1 MKDVAIIGG
10 GIIGLALA
18 YELSVNCSD
27 FKVTIY
33 EKESKLGKHQ
43 SGNNSGVL
51 HCGLHYKP
59 GSLKANLAVE
69 GIHEMVSFSKK
80 NKINYDLCGKIVI
93 ASDDREVML
102 LNDLASRG
110 KKNGLNGLQFIN
122 KEKLRLREPNVKSKK
137 TLLVPEEGIIDYN
150 QVLNVMADYIQNSGG
165 ELKFNNKV
173 SKISSFKNNS
183 IVVMSE
189 KSNKE
194 YDLIINCTGLYSDRT
209 YKGFTNKKSP
219 VKIIPFRGEYMKIAE
234 KYSYMFNHLIYP
246 VPDPKFPF
254 LGVHFTRM
262 TNGNREVGPNA
273 VLA

>member
-80 NKINYDLCGKIVI
+80 NSSS
-93 ASDDREVML
+93 AFRH
-102 LNDLASRG
+102 LASA
-110 KKNGLNGLQFIN
+110 
-122 KEKLRLREPNVKSKK
+122 S
-137 TLLVPEEGIIDYN
+137 T
-150 QVLNVMADYIQNSGG
+150 
-165 ELKFNNKV
+165 
-173 SKISSFKNNS
+173 
-183 IVVMSE
+183 
-189 KSNKE
+189 
-194 YDLIINCTGLYSDRT
+194 
-209 YKGFTNKKSP
+209 
-219 VKIIPFRGEYMKIAE
+219 
-234 KYSYMFNHLIYP
+234 
-246 VPDPKFPF
+246 
-254 LGVHFTRM
+254 
-262 TNGNREVGPNA
+262 
-273 VLA
+273 